1 MPRLGPCPETGA
13 NSFCSS
19 APEHQALSPRCH
31 LISSSWGF
39 GGLSSFPDLNSKPR
53 TPQFSPSLSCPS
65 RCSASGRRYFAELRG
80 ADLTMALPEVQ
91 EWATGMELLVLRA
104 LLITFK
110 ISFYWR
116 IVDLQCC
123 LVSAVQQGDSVKWL
137 YIHILFHCLIAG
149 C

>member
-1 MPRLGPCPETGA
+1 
-13 NSFCSS
+13 
-19 APEHQALSPRCH
+19 
-31 LISSSWGF
+31 
-39 GGLSSFPDLNSKPR
+39 
-53 TPQFSPSLSCPS
+53 
-65 RCSASGRRYFAELRG
+65 
-80 ADLTMALPEVQ
+80 MALPEVQ
-91 EWATGMELLVLRA
+91 EWATEMELLVLRA

-110 ISFYWR
+110 ILFYWR